1 MDIPRLHPE
10 TIEEVKQ
17 RLDIVDIVSE
27 QVVLRKRGKDFLGLC
42 PFHDEKTPSF
52 TVSPSK
58 QMFYCF
64 GCGAGGNAIKFLMET
79 RKQGFGDVMFDL
91 ARRYQVPIRTLE
103 PQQRQELQRQLSL
116 REQLYEILAVAA
128 SFFQHALYQPQGET
142 ARRYLLDQRR
152 FSEATLQQFGLGYAP
167 AGWETLYR
175 HLIEVKQF
183 PLQLVEQAGLI
194 RPRKRGE
201 GHYDYFRDRLAIP
214 ICDLQGRVIG
224 FGSRTLGND
233 EPKYLNSPET
243 PLFNKGQTLYA
254 LDRAKQAIAK
264 QDRAIVVEGY
274 FDAIALHEAGIE
286 NAVASLGTALGQDQI
301 KQLLR
306 YTESKQIVFNF
317 DADRAG
323 IQATQRAIGELEA
336 LVYSGQVQLRILNLP
351 GGKDADEFVKSSP
364 EAIARYRE
372 AVEQAPLWLDWQIQ
386 QLVSDKD
393 LKQADQFEPVAQQM
407 VKLLNKIAD
416 ANKRAHYTRHC
427 AEVLSQGDV
436 RLVPTYTQTLQRQL
450 RLPQTSSA
458 QEQQAVALRLQA
470 SAERN
475 LLEQAEALLLLIYL
489 HSSTSRRAILS
500 AMEEKDLLFSVPA
513 HRILWQQIL
522 DAPPERDRDLVAYL
536 QENNPQ
542 DDSPL
547 AEVTYLFHLNEK
559 QMQDIRRA
567 PLLIRAAVAALERV
581 TCEKHRQY
589 CLEQWQQ
596 LDPQQEPDKWQYY
609 SQEFYTMQ
617 RRVQELDR
625 ERQISIFDLVE

>member
-1 MDIPRLHPE
+1 MDIPRLHPD
-10 TIEEVKQ
+10 TIEAIKQ

-27 QVVLRKRGKDFLGLC
+27 QVVLRRRGKDYLGLC
-42 PFHDEKTPSF
+42 PFHEEKTPSF

-58 QMFYCF
+58 QMYYCF

-79 RKQGFGDVMFDL
+79 SKRNFGDVMLDL
-91 ARRYQVPIRTLE
+91 ARRYQVPVKTLE
-103 PQQRQELQRQLSL
+103 PEQRQELQRQLSL
-116 REQLYEILAVAA
+116 REQLYEILAIAA
-128 SFFQHALYQPQGET
+128 RFFQHALYQPQGET
-142 ARRYLLDQRR
+142 ARRYLLEQRQ
-152 FSEATLQQFGLGYAP
+152 FSEAAIQQFGLGYAP

-175 HLIEVKQF
+175 YLVEVKQF
-183 PLQLVEQAGLI
+183 PVQLVAQAGLI
-194 RPRKRGE
+194 RPRQRGE
-201 GHYDYFRDRLAIP
+201 GYYDYFRDRVAIP

-224 FGSRTLGND
+224 FGTRTLGND

-243 PLFNKGQTLYA
+243 PLFNKGETLYA
-254 LDRAKQAIAK
+254 LDRARGAIAK

-274 FDAIALHEAGIE
+274 FDAIALHAAGIE
-286 NAVASLGTALGQDQI
+286 NAVASLGTALSQAQV

-323 IQATQRAIGELEA
+323 IQATQRAIGELED

-351 GGKDADEFVKSSP
+351 GGKDADEFLQSSP
-364 EAIARYRE
+364 DAVERYRQ

-386 QLVSDKD
+386 QLVAGKD

-407 VKLLNKIAD
+407 VKLLNKLTD
-416 ANKRAHYTRHC
+416 ANKRTHYTRYC

-436 RLVPTYTQTLQRQL
+436 RLVPSYSQTLQRQL
-450 RLPQTSSA
+450 RRPQVRTA
-458 QEQQAVALRLQA
+458 KEQQAIALKLQA

-489 HSSTSRRAILS
+489 HSPASRRTILQ
-500 AMEEKDLLFSVPA
+500 AMEEKDLLFSLAP

-536 QENNPQ
+536 QETNL
-542 DDSPL
+542 STTTL
-547 AEVTYLFHLNEK
+547 AEVAYLFHLNEK

-567 PLLIRAAVAALERV
+567 PLLIRAAIAALERV

-596 LDPQQEPDKWQYY
+596 LDPQQEPEKWRYY
-609 SQEFYTMQ
+609 SEEFYAMQ